1 MDSYPLVTVPEV
13 LTGYMLQDS
22 QNNIQ
27 VKIIQSRLILYFL
40 FFLALIIHE
49 LGLRD
54 KGNWES
60 T

>member
-13 LTGYMLQDS
+13 LTGYMLQDG

-54 KGNWES
+54 KGN
-60 T
+60 

>member
-13 LTGYMLQDS
+13 LTGYMLQDG

-40 FFLALIIHE
+40 FFLALIIIIHE

-54 KGNWES
+54 KGN
-60 T
+60 